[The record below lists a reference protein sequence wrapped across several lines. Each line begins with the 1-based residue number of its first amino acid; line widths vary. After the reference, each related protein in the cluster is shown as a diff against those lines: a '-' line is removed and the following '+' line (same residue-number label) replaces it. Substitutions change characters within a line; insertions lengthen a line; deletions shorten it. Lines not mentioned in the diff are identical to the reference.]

1 MSRERLGLHETPL
14 FSSLLAHTERCL
26 HRFHIPGHKGG
37 GGVDPVFRSYI
48 GDHALNIDLINLE
61 PLDDLHRPRGIIRE
75 AQELAAAAFGSE
87 HSFFSV
93 QGTST
98 AIMAMIMAVC
108 REGEKLIL
116 PRNVHKSVMSALLLT
131 GACPVF
137 LTPEIDEDLGIAHC
151 LTPDAVRKA
160 LRSIR
165 THEPSW
171 LFTLPTTACAAT
183 CPLSWNWRM
192 HVAFLFWLTKRTA
205 GHFYFH
211 DRLPVS
217 AMQAGADAS
226 AVSMHKLCGSLTQTS
241 VLNVQGNLISPERV
255 QAMLSVLTTTS
266 TSYLL
271 LSSLDAARR
280 NMVVDGARL
289 LSRAMQLAHEVRA
302 AVRELRT
309 YDVPASEVMLQYPS
323 VVDMDPTKLYF
334 LGPDSS
340 ASPVAKSKE
349 RCVSGSESR
358 SR

>member
-160 LRSIR
+160 LEEHPDALALLVIQ
-165 THEPSW
+165 
-171 LFTLPTTACAAT
+171 
-183 CPLSWNWRM
+183 
-192 HVAFLFWLTKRTA
+192 
-205 GHFYFH
+205 
-211 DRLPVS
+211 DR
-217 AMQAGADAS
+217 
-226 AVSMHKLCGSLTQTS
+226 K
-241 VLNVQGNLISPERV
+241 
-255 QAMLSVLTTTS
+255 
-266 TSYLL
+266 
-271 LSSLDAARR
+271 
-280 NMVVDGARL
+280 
-289 LSRAMQLAHEVRA
+289 
-302 AVRELRT
+302 
-309 YDVPASEVMLQYPS
+309 S
-323 VVDMDPTKLYF
+323 VV
-334 LGPDSS
+334 
-340 ASPVAKSKE
+340 
-349 RCVSGSESR
+349 
-358 SR
+358 